1 MLSDIIERS
10 HEGSSTYGG
19 GVDRVSS
26 SDRYPDRKDE
36 ILALGSSEGF

>member
-19 GVDRVSS
+19 PDRVSS

-36 ILALGSSEGF
+36 ILALGSSDDF